1 MIQRTETNL
10 NDWLNDDIDE
20 ENNAKTEINNEEIYT
35 DTIKKNN
42 NNINDDDIEIKKYEE
57 EKRKK
62 NENDIYNQ
70 LFQYMQN
77 LQPKAKKKS

>member
-35 DTIKKNN
+35 DTIKKNKN
-42 NNINDDDIEIKKYEE
+42 NVNDDIEIKKYEE
-57 EKRKK
+57 EKK
-62 NENDIYNQ
+62 I
-70 LFQYMQN
+70 L
-77 LQPKAKKKS
+77 